1 MLGTAFEFEWETSA
15 YVLLNSLVH
24 KTHSTKGIPGIKSQ
38 FLTTRARPPFFSFLT
53 SFLITKNF
61 RVEFLIF

>member
-24 KTHSTKGIPGIKSQ
+24 ETHSLQKGSQ
-38 FLTTRARPPFFSFLT
+38 GNLSFLLPGPAQR
-53 SFLITKNF
+53 FL
-61 RVEFLIF
+61 VS